1 MTTVIASDDKLV
13 HHDTLV
19 LRVRYIA
26 ARQPYVDPKAAESET
41 LAELKPQVLK
51 HFGLVEGD
59 VEGGRKVY
67 VFSVNDVIQT
77 DLTVTL
83 GSLAHRPHTLAMDLL
98 EQFIQG

>member
-1 MTTVIASDDKLV
+1 MTTVIPSDDKLV

-26 ARQPYVDPKAAESET
+26 ASKPYDDPKAAAGET
-41 LAELKPQVLK
+41 LVELKPHVLK

-67 VFSVNDVIQT
+67 IFSVHDVIQT
-77 DLTVTL
+77 DLAVNL
-83 GSLAHRPHTLAMDLL
+83 GSLARHKHELEMDLL